1 MKEAR
6 MLKANQAIATVAVKD
21 LATARKF
28 YSDTLALQPT
38 ARQEEGTLSYQVG
51 PSELLVYESGF
62 AGTNE
67 ATAVTWIV
75 DDSGEVARTLAA
87 KGVRFEHY
95 DDLPGTT
102 RDGDLHF
109 AGKLKLAWFKDPDG
123 NIHSL
128 VSSR

>member
-1 MKEAR
+1 
-6 MLKANQAIATVAVKD
+6 MLKARQAIATVAVKD
-21 LATARKF
+21 LTAARKF
-28 YSDTLALQPT
+28 YSDTLALKS
-38 ARQEEGTLSYQVG
+38 AAHQEEGTLSYQVG
-51 PSELLVYESGF
+51 SSELLVYESRF

-75 DDSGEVARTLAA
+75 DDTADVAKALAA
-87 KGVRFEHY
+87 EGVRFEHY

-102 RDGDLHF
+102 REGDLHL

-128 VSSR
+128 VSTR

>member
-1 MKEAR
+1 
-6 MLKANQAIATVAVKD
+6 MLKAKQAIATVAVTD
-21 LATARKF
+21 LAAAGRF
-28 YSDTLALQPT
+28 YGETLGLKPT
-38 ARQEEGTLSYQVG
+38 PEQEEGTLSYQIG
-51 PSELLVYESGF
+51 GSQLLVYPSRF

-75 DDSGEVARTLAA
+75 DDTADVARALAQ

-95 DDLPGTT
+95 DDLPETR

-128 VSSR
+128 VSTH